1 MMRSKK
7 SRRWA
12 IRAERRADAARSD
25 HEDVQRLPSVTPRL
39 TQCVQMWYECLALR
53 VTRPGHYS
61 NAQSAA
67 RGPVVPLR
75 TLDDVDRALIEALQQ
90 NGRDSFRRIA
100 TEVGVSEATIR
111 SRTSVCEEGTVQVT
125 AVTNPL
131 GLGFDAMAMVGVRTS
146 GPPEG
151 PAAEQIAQLDEADY
165 VVVAAGQFDLLVEL
179 VCIDR
184 RHLLDVTNTIWAMTR
199 RLDRDLRLSQSCTSS
214 CTTGASGTQSTSR
227 PLRRGQKEADGNR
240 RAHRS
245 RTERSPLGAAR
256 TRGSRPARSA
266 SSRASSS
273 ASRRRRRAT
282 AWRRRSASSRVI
294 AGIGYQAPI
303 VIALAFIPTY
313 LIALAFK
320 YMNRPIPTAARHSPG
335 RPAHSGRT
343 RAGSAAGG

>member
-1 MMRSKK
+1 
-7 SRRWA
+7 
-12 IRAERRADAARSD
+12 
-25 HEDVQRLPSVTPRL
+25 
-39 TQCVQMWYECLALR
+39 MWYECLALR

-111 SRTSVCEEGTVQVT
+111 SRYQRLCEEGTVQVT

-151 PAAEQIAQLDEADY
+151 AAEQIAQLDEADY

-184 RHLLDVTNTIWAMTR
+184 RHLLDVTNTIRAFDTV
-199 RLDRDLRLSQSCTSS
+199 
-214 CTTGASGTQSTSR
+214 AS
-227 PLRRGQKEADGNR
+227 
-240 RAHRS
+240 
-245 RTERSPLGAAR
+245 TETFVYLELHKQLYDWGIRNAIDESPA
-256 TRGSRPARSA
+256 
-266 SSRASSS
+266 
-273 ASRRRRRAT
+273 
-282 AWRRRSASSRVI
+282 
-294 AGIGYQAPI
+294 
-303 VIALAFIPTY
+303 
-313 LIALAFK
+313 
-320 YMNRPIPTAARHSPG
+320 
-335 RPAHSGRT
+335 
-343 RAGSAAGG
+343 AAGTKGG